1 MQKMQKKEIPCKTG
15 EACASCWNSDAC
27 QLYKY
32 RKKEQQE
39 KAQIEKERLE
49 KEQAELIE
57 KRNQNE

>member
-15 EACASCWNSDAC
+15 EACASCWNNDTC

-49 KEQAELIE
+49 NEESEQIE
-57 KRNQNE
+57 KSNQKE